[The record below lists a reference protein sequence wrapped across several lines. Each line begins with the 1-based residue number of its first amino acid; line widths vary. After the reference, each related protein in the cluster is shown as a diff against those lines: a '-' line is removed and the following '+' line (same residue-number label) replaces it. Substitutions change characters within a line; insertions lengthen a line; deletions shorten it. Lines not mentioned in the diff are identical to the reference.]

1 VLVLLLH
8 DYHYVGLLVLALMLM
23 GGWKSAGT
31 ACRMLQGPVYQSS
44 VQEAAPLNTA
54 ADQ

>member
-23 GGWKSAGT
+23 GGWMSVGSAS
-31 ACRMLQGPVYQSS
+31 RMLQGPLNQSC
-44 VQEAAPLNTA
+44 VQEAVPLNTA